1 MFLTQNPQSTVYIR
15 TPEPPWSRRSVSRW
29 NISNFKLFLHEK
41 TQTGVSFIPGW
52 LYDIVSRLHD
62 DASFHISVFLRCDSK
77 SQTLRMRY
85 PFQST
90 DRPISHRNGWSFR
103 VYMMPVRDLIR
114 TGMKFSP
121 RYNNWCKLTPRWLTH
136 TRNFVGYH
144 VNKCRGMWE
153 GTGSEWTRAGAKVA
167 PVSCKHTKI
176 ST

>member
-29 NISNFKLFLHEK
+29 KISNFKLFLHEK

-62 DASFHISVFLRCDSK
+62 DASFHISVILRCDSK

-103 VYMMPVRDLIR
+103 VYMMPVRDFVPEWNFR
-114 TGMKFSP
+114 PG
-121 RYNNWCKLTPRWLTH
+121 KLTPRWLAH
-136 TRNFVGYH
+136 TRHFVGYH
-144 VNKCRGMWE
+144 VNKCKAMWK
-153 GTGSEWTRAGAKVA
+153 GTRSKWTRAGAKVA
-167 PVSCKHTKI
+167 PVSCKHPKI
-176 ST
+176 SS

>member
-29 NISNFKLFLHEK
+29 KISNFKLFLHEK

-62 DASFHISVFLRCDSK
+62 DASFHISVILRCDSK

-90 DRPISHRNGWSFR
+90 DRPISHRNGWSFSR
-103 VYMMPVRDLIR
+103 LRDTVARLR

-121 RYNNWCKLTPRWLTH
+121 RYENRVELTPGLLAPAWH
-136 TRNFVGYH
+136 FV
-144 VNKCRGMWE
+144 V
-153 GTGSEWTRAGAKVA
+153 
-167 PVSCKHTKI
+167 VSCKQL
-176 ST
+176 